1 MLPSEEVSFFEE
13 IIFYIYLHSHSNF
26 FLTRNTERHRDELV
40 VKAHLARTRALNLSA
55 SSDSQDDSNNSRRG
69 SGTGAGRGGST
80 LGPGFRSAIS
90 SSTPVAAP
98 KSGIYFSASGI
109 GVSDGSFRSHESPAK
124 API

>member
-13 IIFYIYLHSHSNF
+13 IDFLF
-26 FLTRNTERHRDELV
+26 FIHILTQTSSSLETERHRDELV

-55 SSDSQDDSNNSRRG
+55 SSDSQDDSYNSR

-80 LGPGFRSAIS
+80 RGPGFRSTIS

-109 GVSDGSFRSHESPAK
+109 GVSDGTFRSHESPAK

>member
-13 IIFYIYLHSHSNF
+13 MIFYFYPHSHSNF

-55 SSDSQDDSNNSRRG
+55 SSDSQDDSYNSR

-80 LGPGFRSAIS
+80 RGPGFRSTIS
-90 SSTPVAAP
+90 GSTPVAAP

-109 GVSDGSFRSHESPAK
+109 GVSDGTFRSHESPAK